1 MTTKTTKTKTTKTT
15 KTTTTKTTM
24 TRWAGAVAVGISLL
38 ASGSQAQSF
47 PDRPIKLLIGFTA
60 GSSADVTARI
70 VAEEMGKSL
79 GKPVVVEARPGA
91 SSNIA
96 ANAVVKADPDGYTLF
111 LGSVAN
117 VLSFVMKASS
127 AIDMGKDLKAVGL
140 VSAVPNI
147 LVVNPTLKASSVK
160 ELIALAKAEP
170 GKLNF
175 SSPGPGTIPH
185 LSGEL
190 FNVMAGVKM
199 VHVPYKGTPQA
210 AQDVI
215 GGSLQVMFAPSS
227 TVLQLIEGKKLRALA
242 WSITKRGEALPNLPT
257 VSEAGLPGFDTSIWF
272 GINAP
277 AATPDAVRDKL
288 ASALTTALKSQ
299 AVAKSFAT
307 QGIAAFPA
315 GPSEYASYIGS
326 EAKKWSAI
334 VVKAGLVK

>member
-1 MTTKTTKTKTTKTT
+1 MTTTLP
-15 KTTTTKTTM
+15 
-24 TRWAGAVAVGISLL
+24 RWAGTLALGALL
-38 ASGSQAQSF
+38 AASAASAQTY
-47 PDRPIKLLIGFTA
+47 PDRPVKLLIGFTA

-70 VAEEMGKSL
+70 VAEEMSKSL
-79 GKPVVVEARPGA
+79 GQPVVVEARPGA

-127 AIDMGKDLKAVGL
+127 AVDMTKDLKAVGL

-147 LVVNPTLKASSVK
+147 LVVNPAVKATSVK

-170 GKLNF
+170 GKLNYG
-175 SSPGPGTIPH
+175 SPGPGTIPH

-210 AQDVI
+210 AQDVV

-227 TVLQLIEGKKLRALA
+227 TVLQLIEGKQLRALA
-242 WSITKRGEALPNLPT
+242 WTITRRGDALPNLPT

-277 AATPDAVRDKL
+277 AATPDAVRDRL
-288 ASALTTALKSQ
+288 AAAISQALKSE
-299 AVAKSFAT
+299 AVVKSFGT
-307 QGIAAFPA
+307 QGIATFSA
-315 GPSEYASYIGS
+315 GPGEYARYIAG
-326 EAKKWSAI
+326 EAKKWSEI

>member
-1 MTTKTTKTKTTKTT
+1 MLTIS
-15 KTTTTKTTM
+15 
-24 TRWAGAVAVGISLL
+24 RWAGAFALGTAL
-38 ASGSQAQSF
+38 AATSAAAQSY
-47 PDRPIKLLIGFTA
+47 PDRPVKLLIGFTA

-79 GKPVVVEARPGA
+79 GQPVVVEARPGA

-127 AIDMGKDLKAVGL
+127 AVDMTKDLKAIGL

-147 LVVNPTLKASSVK
+147 LVVNPTVKATSVK

-170 GKLNF
+170 GKLNYG
-175 SSPGPGTIPH
+175 SPGPGTIPH

-210 AQDVI
+210 AQDVV

-227 TVLQLIEGKKLRALA
+227 TVLQLIEGNKLRALA
-242 WSITKRGEALPNLPT
+242 WTITKRGDALPNLPT

-277 AATPDAVRDKL
+277 AATPNPVRDKL
-288 ASALTTALKSQ
+288 ASAVSAALKSE
-299 AVAKSFAT
+299 AVGKAFGS

-315 GPSEYASYIGS
+315 GPDEYARYIAS
-326 EAKKWSAI
+326 EARKWSDI